1 MRFYANKFPEVDELV
16 MVQVKQI
23 QEMGAYVKLV
33 SLASLPPFWDDHSP
47 LATSDARRAA
57 RRPAKA
63 AGIIGGRWVTHL
75 EYDNIE
81 GMILLSELSRRRI
94 RSIQKLIRVGR
105 NEVVVV
111 MRVDKEKGYI
121 DLSKRRVSAEDVIKC
136 EEKYNKSKT
145 VHSIM
150 RHVAEKSAVEMEAL
164 NDMVAWPLYRKWG
177 HAFEAFKVSITEP
190 DSVFSELSVPQD
202 ILEDLRSNIARRL
215 TPQPVKVRADLQLSN
230 FSYSGILAI
239 QSALAAGEALS
250 TAEIPIKIRLVAPP
264 LYVMVSNTTD
274 KQGAIDLLEKA
285 IEVIAEEI
293 KKEEGGSLIV
303 TMKPK
308 AVSETDDLE
317 LAALMDR
324 VARENK
330 EVSGDEDSDGE

>member
-1 MRFYANKFPEVDELV
+1 MRFYADKFPEVDELV

-23 QEMGAYVKLV
+23 QEMGAYVKL
-33 SLASLPPFWDDHSP
+33 
-47 LATSDARRAA
+47 
-57 RRPAKA
+57 
-63 AGIIGGRWVTHL
+63 L

-145 VHSIM
+145 VHTIM
-150 RHVAEKSAVEMEAL
+150 RHVSEKTGAEMEHI
-164 NDMVAWPLYRKWG
+164 NDLVTWPLYKKYG
-177 HAFEAFKVSITEP
+177 HAYDAFKLSITEP
-190 DSVFSELSVPQD
+190 DSVFSELNIPSD
-202 ILEDLRSNIARRL
+202 IYEELRHNIARRL
-215 TPQPVKVRADLQLSN
+215 TPQPVKIRADLEVTN
-230 FSYSGILAI
+230 FSYNGILTI
-239 QSALAAGEALS
+239 QDALAAGEALS
-250 TAEIPIKIRLVAPP
+250 TEEIPIKIRLVAPP

-274 KQGAIDLLEKA
+274 KTGAIERLEQA
-285 IEVIAEEI
+285 IEAIGEVIR
-293 KKEEGGSLIV
+293 KEEGGSLNV
-303 TMKPK
+303 KMRPK

-330 EVSGDEDSDGE
+330 EVSGDEDSEDE

>member
-1 MRFYANKFPEVDELV
+1 MRYYADRFPEVDELV

-23 QEMGAYVKLV
+23 QEMGAYVKL
-33 SLASLPPFWDDHSP
+33 
-47 LATSDARRAA
+47 
-57 RRPAKA
+57 
-63 AGIIGGRWVTHL
+63 L

-136 EEKYNKSKT
+136 EERYNKSKT
-145 VHSIM
+145 VHTIM
-150 RHVAEKSAVEMEAL
+150 RHVAEKTGADLEHVNNL
-164 NDMVAWPLYRKWG
+164 VAWPLYKKYG
-177 HAFEAFKVSITEP
+177 HAYDAFKLSISWVFCVFPPLHAEP
-190 DSVFSELSVPQD
+190 DSVFSDLNIPAD
-202 ILEDLRSNIARRL
+202 IFEELRSNIARRL
-215 TPQPVKVRADLQLSN
+215 TPQPVKIRADLEVTN
-230 FSYSGILAI
+230 FSYSGILTI
-239 QSALAAGEALS
+239 QEALAAGEALS
-250 TAEIPIKIRLVAPP
+250 TPEIPIKIRLVAPP

-274 KQGAIDLLEKA
+274 KQGAIERLEKA
-285 IEVIAEEI
+285 IEVIGDVI
-293 KKEEGGSLIV
+293 KKEEGGHLNV
-303 TMKPK
+303 KMKPK

>member
-1 MRFYANKFPEVDELV
+1 MRYYTNKFPEVDELV

-23 QEMGAYVKLV
+23 QEMGAYVKL
-33 SLASLPPFWDDHSP
+33 
-47 LATSDARRAA
+47 
-57 RRPAKA
+57 
-63 AGIIGGRWVTHL
+63 L

-136 EEKYNKSKT
+136 EERYNKSKT
-145 VHSIM
+145 VHTIM
-150 RHVAEKSAVEMEAL
+150 RHVAEKTGKEMDEV
-164 NDMVAWPLYRKWG
+164 NEIVAWPLYQKYG
-177 HAFEAFKVSITEP
+177 HAHDAFKLSISEP
-190 DSVFSELSVPQD
+190 DQVFGDLSIPAD
-202 ILEDLRSNIARRL
+202 ILDSLRSEIARRL
-215 TPQPVKVRADLQLSN
+215 TPQPVKIRADLEVTN
-230 FSYSGILAI
+230 FSYNGILTI
-239 QSALAAGEALS
+239 QDALAAGEALS
-250 TAEIPIKIRLVAPP
+250 SEEVPIKIRLVAPP

-274 KQGAIDLLEKA
+274 KQGAIDRLEQA
-285 IEVIAEEI
+285 IEAIGDVIRR
-293 KKEEGGSLIV
+293 EEGGHLNV
-303 TMKPK
+303 KMKPK

-324 VARENK
+324 VAKENQ
-330 EVSGDEDSDGE
+330 EISGDEDSDGDA

>member
-1 MRFYANKFPEVDELV
+1 MRYYEQKFPEVEDVV

-23 QEMGAYVKLV
+23 QEMGAYVKL
-33 SLASLPPFWDDHSP
+33 
-47 LATSDARRAA
+47 
-57 RRPAKA
+57 
-63 AGIIGGRWVTHL
+63 L

-121 DLSKRRVSAEDVIKC
+121 DLSKRRVSPEDVIKC
-136 EEKYNKSKT
+136 EERYNKSKT
-145 VHSIM
+145 VHTIM
-150 RHVAEKSAVEMEAL
+150 RHVAERTNKEIEEVNSL
-164 NDMVAWPLYRKWG
+164 VAWPLFKKYG
-177 HAFEAFKVSITEP
+177 HAYDAFKLSITEP
-190 DSVFSELSVPQD
+190 DSVFAGLDIPEDIFTELR
-202 ILEDLRSNIARRL
+202 INIAKRL
-215 TPQPVKVRADLQLSN
+215 TPQPVKIRADLEVTN
-230 FSYSGILAI
+230 FAYNGILTI
-239 QSALAAGEALS
+239 QEALAAGEALS
-250 TAEIPIKIRLVAPP
+250 TEEIPIKIRLVAPP

-274 KQGAIDLLEKA
+274 KQGAVERLEMA
-285 IEVIAEEI
+285 IEKIGEVIRR
-293 KKEEGGSLIV
+293 EEGGHLNV
-303 TMKPK
+303 KMKPK

-330 EVSGDEDSDGE
+330 EVSGDEDSDDE